1 MSTATLERLPNT
13 VTVCHAEIRKLR
25 EAVSDGSATE
35 EIAALKET
43 VSALESE
50 RDELKDKL
58 EASEKTVSE
67 LEERVDELED
77 EARPNAVEAIERF
90 LDECERVGPLRYDVP
105 QSDRAMRAIITLHD
119 AVGRNP

>member
-13 VTVCHAEIRKLR
+13 VTACHAEIRRLQ
-25 EAVSDGSATE
+25 EAVGSAD
-35 EIAALKET
+35 EI
-43 VSALESE
+43 SALESE

-58 EASEKTVSE
+58 AESEGEVAE
-67 LEERVDELED
+67 LELRVAELEKN
-77 EARPNAVEAIERF
+77 ERPDAELAINIF

-105 QSDRAMRAIITLHD
+105 QTPRAIQAIIGLHD